1 MAGSPQGG
9 MPNVNQAAA
18 QGIYGAGIGAAAGMG
33 YSPQQVQAG
42 QLATTDIGQYQD
54 PFTEQVVRAN
64 EADILR
70 GATMGLDMLG
80 AQAQAA
86 GAYGGSRQ
94 AVTEAEYGR
103 NIAQQLAQSSA
114 GLRSQGFQNA
124 QQMAL
129 ADIQNKFNA
138 DQFNVQSEL
147 QGAQQ
152 QLGAGAQLANISNLG
167 FGMGQQV
174 QQNLA
179 AQGAQQQ
186 ALQQALYDAAQQQF
200 AGYTGA
206 PMAGVNLASGAI
218 SASPVPQSQV
228 TSKQPGLMDY
238 LAAGTAMVAAS
249 DKNLK
254 KDIKFIKKL
263 KNGIKIYSWKWN
275 KKAKEIGADVYPQ
288 TGVIAQEVRNIN
300 PDAVFKGLAGYLM
313 VDYSKLELV

>member
-33 YSPQQVQAG
+33 YTPQQVQAG
-42 QLATTDIGQYQD
+42 QLASTNIGQYQD

-103 NIAQQLAQSSA
+103 NIAEQLAQSSA

-124 QQMAL
+124 QTMAL
-129 ADIQNKFNA
+129 ADIQNKLGA
-138 DQFNVQSEL
+138 DQFNVQSGL

-218 SASPVPQSQV
+218 SASPVPQTQT
-228 TSKQPGLMDY
+228 TSKQPGLFDY
-238 LAAGTAMVAAS
+238 LTAGTAMYAAS

>member
-18 QGIYGAGIGAAAGMG
+18 QGVYGAGIGAAAGMG
-33 YSPQQVQAG
+33 YTPQQVQAG
-42 QLATTDIGQYQD
+42 QLSSTNIGQYQD

-103 NIAQQLAQSSA
+103 NIADQIAQSSA

-129 ADIQNKFNA
+129 ADIQNKFAA
-138 DQFNVQSEL
+138 DQFNVQSDL

-152 QLGAGAQLANISNLG
+152 KLGAGAQLADISNLG

-174 QQNLA
+174 QQNLE

-186 ALQQALYDAAQQQF
+186 ALQQALYDAAQQKF
-200 AGYTGA
+200 GTYAGA
-206 PMAGVNLASGAI
+206 PAQSIGYVSQALGATPTPMTTTATRKPGLFDYLTLAATAASG
-218 SASPVPQSQV
+218 SNFGNS
-228 TSKQPGLMDY
+228 
-238 LAAGTAMVAAS
+238 
-249 DKNLK
+249 
-254 KDIKFIKKL
+254 
-263 KNGIKIYSWKWN
+263 
-275 KKAKEIGADVYPQ
+275 
-288 TGVIAQEVRNIN
+288 
-300 PDAVFKGLAGYLM
+300 
-313 VDYSKLELV
+313 